1 MLEDPK
7 LPAVHREYHD
17 VVYGYPV
24 EDDNELFGRLVLE
37 LNQAGLS
44 WTTILNKQENFRAAY
59 SGFDVA
65 AVARYGEADRNRLLG
80 NPGIIRN
87 RLKVDAAIV
96 NARRIVEIA
105 AEFGSFKEWL
115 NMQVGFDREAW
126 VRLFKVNFK
135 FTGGEITNE
144 FLLSSGYLEGAHIV
158 TCPVY
163 EKIMARRPAWAQ
175 RGVE

>member
-1 MLEDPK
+1 
-7 LPAVHREYHD
+7 
-17 VVYGYPV
+17 
-24 EDDNELFGRLVLE
+24 
-37 LNQAGLS
+37 
-44 WTTILNKQENFRAAY
+44 
-59 SGFDVA
+59 
-65 AVARYGEADRNRLLG
+65 
-80 NPGIIRN
+80 
-87 RLKVDAAIV
+87 
-96 NARRIVEIA
+96 
-105 AEFGSFKEWL
+105 
-115 NMQVGFDREAW
+115 VGFDREAW